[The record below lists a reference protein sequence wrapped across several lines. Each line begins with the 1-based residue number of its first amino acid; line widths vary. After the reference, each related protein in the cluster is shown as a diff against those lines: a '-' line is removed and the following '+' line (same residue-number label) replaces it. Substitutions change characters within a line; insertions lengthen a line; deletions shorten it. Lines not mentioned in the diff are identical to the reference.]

1 MWGNKNQIKIL
12 GDDIVI
18 VHNIAKVKTK
28 LMMQII
34 YTAVECSLQHAG
46 LIESYHAP
54 IPQYP
59 KPKFWVLVQLNQLAC
74 VSIGKINVRNIY
86 GTYDDNDY

>member
-34 YTAVECSLQHAG
+34 YTAVECSMQ
-46 LIESYHAP
+46 
-54 IPQYP
+54 
-59 KPKFWVLVQLNQLAC
+59 V
-74 VSIGKINVRNIY
+74 
-86 GTYDDNDY
+86 